1 MTIGPHLHRIWW
13 LGGLALFLALF
24 GHDALMASAPYP
36 DPVSRPANAAQ
47 AAVAD
52 DHAAGSEVG
61 HPENQRLPEH
71 PSDCGTTGVAV
82 PCLGNQQD
90 MDGLAAPQAAT
101 PAVVNA
107 EVLLPNPL
115 WTEPF
120 WPPGTRRALLQ
131 VYRI

>member
-1 MTIGPHLHRIWW
+1 MTIGPHRQRIWW
-13 LGGLALFLALF
+13 LGGLALLLALV

-36 DPVSRPANAAQ
+36 ASASRPANAAH

-52 DHAAGSEVG
+52 NHAAGSEVD
-61 HPENQRLPEH
+61 HPENPRLPEH

-82 PCLGNQQD
+82 SCLGNQQD
-90 MDGLAAPQAAT
+90 LDGLAP
-101 PAVVNA
+101 PP
-107 EVLLPNPL
+107 EVTTSVAKSEAFLPKPV
-115 WTEPF
+115 WAEPF